1 MSAVVPTA
9 RPGIY
14 RITHRPSGRSLL
26 GVSVNVDAFL
36 NRMRFELQ
44 TGTHRHAV
52 LQHDWTA
59 DGADAFEFT
68 VLDTLAPGDVT
79 PATLRD
85 DLAGL
90 LLLWQEHLEPS
101 LPCRY

>member
-1 MSAVVPTA
+1 MSAVIPTA

-14 RITHRPSGRSLL
+14 RVTHLSSGRSLL
-26 GVSVNVDAFL
+26 GASVNVDASL

-44 TGTHRHAV
+44 TGTHRHAI

-59 DGADAFEFT
+59 DGPDAFEVT

-85 DLAGL
+85 DLAEL
-90 LLLWQEHLEPS
+90 LILWQENLETS
-101 LPCRY
+101 LSCRY